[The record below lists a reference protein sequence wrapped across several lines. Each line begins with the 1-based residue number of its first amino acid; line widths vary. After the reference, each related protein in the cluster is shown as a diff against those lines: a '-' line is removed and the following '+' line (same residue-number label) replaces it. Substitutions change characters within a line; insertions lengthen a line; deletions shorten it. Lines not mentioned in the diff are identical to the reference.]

1 MAINGTNEKNR
12 QIQPSETAPSACD
25 MAQCQWTFSFLSSL
39 VLLVFSVSSFHFIS
53 LCSMFAIADFITAAK
68 NYWLQ
73 LNCCCNFKL
82 KKKKKKKHEI
92 WKTKTNK
99 QTNTK
104 HLVSVS
110 FVSVWTSSAPS
121 YTVFDHV
128 VETTYKVYGRERT
141 TVTAVDTTSTLKITR
156 RNGECLFIIRTATI
170 MLACDRSEN
179 NMIKWFA
186 VMCQEMRMHFYLLL
200 CCLIRCIRV
209 LVASSFWLSISK
221 WTVHFSQSFSFLYE
235 MHMFR
240 CDVRSNVRV
249 WMHELCART
258 FAVLLGGFR
267 YTNECVQLLLVC
279 DIENNDGKMGRNYR
293 KHIMQKR
300 QHVITLWEEKENEA
314 KHVHWV
320 SYQIRV
326 ASLHSSHA
334 LSNLAK
340 NSNKSQA
347 ML

>member
-1 MAINGTNEKNR
+1 MKEMRKTGKYSQVKPHRARMTWHNVNEH
-12 QIQPSETAPSACD
+12 
-25 MAQCQWTFSFLSSL
+25 FLSCLRWFYLFFPSL
-39 VLLVFSVSSFHFIS
+39 HFIS

-82 KKKKKKKHEI
+82 KKKKKHEI

-99 QTNTK
+99 RTNTK

-128 VETTYKVYGRERT
+128 VENKTYKVYGRERT